1 MQDRYAG
8 DVGDYG
14 KIGLLK
20 CLQAHGFTI
29 GVNWYRVPEL
39 DVEKNKDGTFKQDDG
54 KYLIPDSIIECDPHL
69 AEMLTEIAKGK
80 RSVVSLQNAGFIPNA
95 VYFDE
100 YLTVEGRNEW
110 RELAKK
116 LFTDCNLVFMDPD
129 NGLLVKSVG
138 RQSAK
143 SVKYAFYEEVREYI
157 ESGKSVLV
165 YNHRCRKP
173 ERKYFEDLEA
183 KLQENLKVYH
193 HMVQEITFPK
203 GTIRDYFAIPACKEH
218 YEMFHEAFA
227 DMKKSKWGQLGVCR
241 LFPEWADDI
250 HTRYMTYDEYVFVD
264 IESESFK
271 EGCSFE
277 DYKRDVVRY
286 LMLCSYGY
294 SEEDATALAN
304 KYINDLKKSFVE
316 KEPVA
321 DLAID
326 IGYACG

>member
-69 AEMLTEIAKGK
+69 AERLTEIAKGE

-203 GTIRDYFAIPACKEH
+203 GTIRDFCA
-218 YEMFHEAFA
+218 
-227 DMKKSKWGQLGVCR
+227 
-241 LFPEWADDI
+241 
-250 HTRYMTYDEYVFVD
+250 
-264 IESESFK
+264 
-271 EGCSFE
+271 
-277 DYKRDVVRY
+277 
-286 LMLCSYGY
+286 
-294 SEEDATALAN
+294 
-304 KYINDLKKSFVE
+304 YICCNAERGKMGE
-316 KEPVA
+316 RN
-321 DLAID
+321 
-326 IGYACG
+326 YA